1 MQRLYVEY
9 MPFIPPLTLFTI
21 GWLIG
26 VGVAPL
32 IEVSVWVWVALG
44 IVAVLAAAVSRNHV
58 NARTAL
64 ISFAF
69 LAFGG
74 ARFLSAQPSLLDP
87 NFIASYNDGEALTIE
102 GIVIDEPD
110 GRDAAINLRVQVES
124 VRAKN
129 FVRGVEGSVLI
140 QAPRYPLIEY
150 GARVRAFGVLQTPPT
165 FEDFSY
171 RDFLARQG
179 IYSTMYR
186 ARVEVDHAEA
196 KDFLTRVRVMI
207 FKPIFALKAYAI
219 ESILKTFPE
228 PQGALISG
236 ILLGVDS
243 NIPESLREAFRVTGT
258 SHIVAISGFNISII
272 AGIVSALFRKLFSER
287 RAIFLAITAIAV
299 YSIMAGASASVVR
312 AAIMGSL
319 VLLANGFRRPTYGLN
334 SLAVAA
340 FAMTLFNPNTL
351 WDVGFQ
357 LSAGATLG
365 LILYAEPF
373 TQAATRALA
382 RLTSQEN
389 AQKIIGTVGEFSL
402 LTIAAQITTMP
413 LIAFYFK
420 QISLVSLAANLIVL
434 PVQPQVMVL
443 SGVAAIGAMINSSL
457 GWLLYWLAYPF
468 VTFTVVAVE
477 TLARVPSASIPID
490 RFESPVLFG
499 MYAGIFGLTWMMS
512 RDPIQRPAWMNE
524 NVIEWA
530 KNIGVAATAVAALVL
545 WNLSLRA
552 PDGNLYV
559 TFFDVGQG
567 DAILIQ
573 TPSGRYALIDGG
585 PSVNRLAE
593 MMGRDLP
600 FGTREIDLVIS
611 ASPTN
616 ESVTGLTAL
625 LDRYTVNQVIMA
637 GDASRSNAYREW
649 ADKIASR
656 SIPTF
661 TAQVG
666 QRFDLGDSA
675 ILSIVAVNPKGATLR
690 LDYKNA
696 SFLFPVGAINAVPLA
711 QIKSVVVLLAPDNG
725 ASASLNANQV
735 KTINPYTVVIS
746 VGAGNASG
754 DPQPEILNLLKDRSV
769 LRTDH
774 RGTIKFGTNG
784 AEIWAESE
792 R

>member
-1 MQRLYVEY
+1 MIYL
-9 MPFIPPLTLFTI
+9 PPLTLFVI

-26 VGVAPL
+26 IGVAPL

-58 NARTAL
+58 IARTAL
-64 ISFAF
+64 ITFAF
-69 LAFGG
+69 LTFGG
-74 ARFLSAQPSLLDP
+74 ARYLSSQPSLFDP
-87 NFIASYNDGEALTIE
+87 NFIASYNDGDALTIE
-102 GIVIDEPD
+102 GIVVDEPD
-110 GRDAAINLRVQVES
+110 VRDAAINLRLQVES
-124 VRAKN
+124 VRVKN
-129 FVRGVEGSVLI
+129 SAREVEGVVLI
-140 QAPRYPLIEY
+140 QVPRYPPIEY
-150 GARVRAFGVLQTPPT
+150 GARVRAFGVLQRPAE

-186 ARVEVDHAEA
+186 ARIEVDDGEA
-196 KDFLTRVRVMI
+196 KDFFTRTRVMI
-207 FKPIFALKAYAI
+207 FKPIFALKAFAI
-219 ESILKTFPE
+219 QSILKTFPE

-243 NIPESLREAFRVTGT
+243 NIPESLQNAFRVTGT

-272 AGIVSALFRKLFSER
+272 AGIVSSLFRKIFGER
-287 RAIFLAITAIAV
+287 RAVPLAIIAIAA

-340 FAMTLFNPNTL
+340 LAMTLFNPNTL

-373 TQAATRALA
+373 TQAATRGLT
-382 RLTSQEN
+382 RLTSAEN
-389 AQKIIGTVGEFSL
+389 AQTIINIVGEFSL

-420 QISLVSLAANLIVL
+420 QISLVSLVANLIVL

-443 SGVAAIGAMINSSL
+443 SGIAAIGAMIHSSL
-457 GWLLYWLAYPF
+457 GWILYWLAYPF

-477 TLARVPSASIPID
+477 ALARLPSASIPID
-490 RFESPVLFG
+490 RFELPILFG
-499 MYAGIFGLTWMMS
+499 MYGIIFGVTWMIG
-512 RDPIQRPAWMNE
+512 RDPIRRPAWMNE

-530 KNIGVAATAVAALVL
+530 KNVGVAAIAIVALVV

-567 DAILIQ
+567 EAILIQ

-600 FGTREIDLVIS
+600 FGTRQIDLVIS
-611 ASPTN
+611 ASPAN

-649 ADKIASR
+649 ADKVSQKN
-656 SIPTF
+656 IPTLP
-661 TAQVG
+661 AQVG
-666 QRFDLGDSA
+666 QRFDLGDGA
-675 ILSIVAVNPKGATLR
+675 TLSIIAMNPKGATLR

-696 SFLFPVGAINAVPLA
+696 SFLFPVGAINALPLA
-711 QIKSVVVLLAPDNG
+711 KRTPATVLLAPDN
-725 ASASLNANQV
+725 AAADSLNANLV
-735 KTINPYTVVIS
+735 NAINPYTVVIS

-754 DPQPEILNLLKDRSV
+754 DPQPEILNLFKDRTV

-784 AEIWAESE
+784 SEVWAESE

>member
-1 MQRLYVEY
+1 MLY
-9 MPFIPPLTLFTI
+9 IPPLTLFTI
-21 GWLIG
+21 AWLIG
-26 VGVAPL
+26 IGVAPL
-32 IEVSVWVWVALG
+32 IEVPLWVWVALG
-44 IVAVLAAAVSRNHV
+44 IVAVLAAAVSRNYV
-58 NARTAL
+58 IARTAL
-64 ISFAF
+64 ITFAL

-74 ARFLSAQPSLLDP
+74 ARFLSAQPSLFDP
-87 NFIASYNDGEALTIE
+87 NFIASYNDGDALTVE

-110 GRDAAINLRVQVES
+110 VRDAAINLRLQVEN
-124 VRAKN
+124 VRLQKN
-129 FVRGVEGSVLI
+129 LVREVEGVVLI
-140 QAPRYPLIEY
+140 QVPRYPPIEY
-150 GARVRAFGVLQTPPT
+150 GARVRAFGVLQTPPA

-186 ARVEVDHAEA
+186 ARVEVNDAEA
-196 KDFLTRVRVMI
+196 KDFLTRLRVMI
-207 FKPIFALKAYAI
+207 FKPILAFKSRAI

-243 NIPESLREAFRVTGT
+243 NIPASLQNAFRVTGT

-272 AGIVSALFRKLFSER
+272 AGIVSSLFRKIFGER
-287 RAIFLAITAIAV
+287 RAVPLAIIAIAV

-340 FAMTLFNPNTL
+340 LAMTVFNPNTL

-357 LSAGATLG
+357 LSASATLG

-382 RLTSQEN
+382 RLTSAEN
-389 AQKIIGTVGEFSL
+389 SQKIIGTVGEFSL

-420 QISLVSLAANLIVL
+420 QISLVSLVANLIVL

-443 SGVAAIGAMINSSL
+443 SGIATFGAMINSSL
-457 GWLLYWLAYPF
+457 GWILYWLAYPF
-468 VTFTVVAVE
+468 VTFTVVVVE
-477 TLARVPSASIPID
+477 ALARLPSASIPID
-490 RFESPVLFG
+490 RFELPILFG
-499 MYAGIFGLTWMMS
+499 MYGIIFGVTWMMS
-512 RDPIQRPAWMNE
+512 RDPIQRPAWLNE

-530 KNIGVAATAVAALVL
+530 KSVGVAAIAIAALVV

-567 DAILIQ
+567 EAILIQ
-573 TPSGRYALIDGG
+573 TPAGRYALIDGG

-600 FGTREIDLVIS
+600 FGTRQIDLVIS
-611 ASPTN
+611 ASPAN

-625 LDRYTVNQVIMA
+625 LDRYTVSQVIMA
-637 GDASRSNAYREW
+637 GDAARSNAYREW
-649 ADKIASR
+649 ADKVSQKN
-656 SIPTF
+656 IPTLP
-661 TAQVG
+661 AQVG
-666 QRFDLGDSA
+666 QRFDLGDGA
-675 ILSIVAVNPKGATLR
+675 TLSIIAVNPKGATLR

-696 SFLFPVGAINAVPLA
+696 SFLFPVGAINALPLTKRTPA
-711 QIKSVVVLLAPDNG
+711 TVLLAPDNG
-725 ASASLNANQV
+725 AADSLNVNLVNA
-735 KTINPYTVVIS
+735 INPYTVVIS

-754 DPQPEILNLLKDRSV
+754 DPQPAILNLLKDRTV

-784 AEIWAESE
+784 REVWAESE